1 MGQMHLKL
9 NHTSLTLLGW
19 PAADC
24 YVVAGGLVSRDEDGF
39 ATVDCN
45 PGGRED
51 KSFERLLTNLRTAD
65 LKHSG
70 GRTPDSWLGGTLT
83 KCWTDHA
90 GAVYGFAH
98 DVLDIV
104 S

>member
-1 MGQMHLKL
+1 M
-9 NHTSLTLLGW
+9 
-19 PAADC
+19 
-24 YVVAGGLVSRDEDGF
+24 SRDEDGF

-70 GRTPDSWLGGTLT
+70 GRTPDSWLGSTLRALSELP